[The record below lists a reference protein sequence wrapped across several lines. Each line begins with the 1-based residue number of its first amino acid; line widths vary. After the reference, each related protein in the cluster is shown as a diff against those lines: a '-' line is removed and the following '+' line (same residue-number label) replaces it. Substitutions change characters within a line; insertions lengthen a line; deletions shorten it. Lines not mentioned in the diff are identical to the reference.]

1 MSRQGIE
8 QGRAT
13 FAFNCANSALKT
25 QKRNRISEENNAEYY
40 ESTNYKSYVKKLPM
54 LIKTNGFG
62 AALAFVFAKRAKM
75 KKGINP
81 GQKENPKNAYDLIYE
96 QLTQWLMKESQVTQ
110 SLFKGKSTELSEAV
124 IQLLSPE
131 YRTVAV
137 ETLALVAW
145 MSRFAE
151 GLIKEETEEND

>member
-13 FAFNCANSALKT
+13 FAFNCANNALKT
-25 QKRNRISEENNAEYY
+25 QKRNKISEEDNAEYY
-40 ESTNYKSYVKKLPM
+40 ESTNYRSYVKKLPM

-62 AALAFVFAKRAKM
+62 AALAFVFSKRAKI
-75 KKGINP
+75 KKGVNP

-96 QLTQWLMKESQVTQ
+96 QLAKWLTEESQITQ
-110 SLFKGKSTELSEAV
+110 SLFKGKSIELSEAV

-131 YRTVAV
+131 YRTVTV

-151 GLIKEETEEND
+151 GLIQDEITENE